1 MAAITIDEETKER
14 LRNFV
19 AEEEDYNKILNRLM
33 DSIEQIDEVYV
44 ELQREKLERNKE
56 KFISLE
62 DYVSIKNSRAQ
73 VWILRWRGKYMGI
86 KCL

>member
-73 VWILRWRGKYMGI
+73 V
-86 KCL
+86 

>member
-44 ELQREKLERNKE
+44 ELQREKLKSDKE

-62 DYVSIKNSRAQ
+62 DYKKH
-73 VWILRWRGKYMGI
+73 RG
-86 KCL
+86 L

>member
-33 DSIEQIDEVYV
+33 DSIEQIYEVYV

-73 VWILRWRGKYMGI
+73 V
-86 KCL
+86 

>member
-19 AEEEDYNKILNRLM
+19 AEEGDYNKILNRLM
-33 DSIEQIDEVYV
+33 DYIEQIDEAYV
-44 ELQREKLERNKE
+44 ELQREKLERDKE

-62 DYVSIKNSRAQ
+62 DYKKH
-73 VWILRWRGKYMGI
+73 RG
-86 KCL
+86 L

>member
-1 MAAITIDEETKER
+1 
-14 LRNFV
+14 
-19 AEEEDYNKILNRLM
+19 M

-73 VWILRWRGKYMGI
+73 V
-86 KCL
+86 

>member
-44 ELQREKLERNKE
+44 ELQREKLKSDKE
-56 KFISLE
+56 KFISFE
-62 DYVSIKNSRAQ
+62 DYKKH
-73 VWILRWRGKYMGI
+73 RG
-86 KCL
+86 L

>member
-62 DYVSIKNSRAQ
+62 DYKKH
-73 VWILRWRGKYMGI
+73 RG
-86 KCL
+86 L

>member
-14 LRNFV
+14 SRNFV

-44 ELQREKLERNKE
+44 ELQREKLERDKE

-62 DYVSIKNSRAQ
+62 DYKKH
-73 VWILRWRGKYMGI
+73 RG
-86 KCL
+86 L

>member
-33 DSIEQIDEVYV
+33 DFIEQIDEAYV
-44 ELQREKLERNKE
+44 ELQHEKLKRDKE

-62 DYVSIKNSRAQ
+62 DYKKH
-73 VWILRWRGKYMGI
+73 RG
-86 KCL
+86 L

>member
-44 ELQREKLERNKE
+44 ELQREKLERDKE
-56 KFISLE
+56 EFISLE
-62 DYVSIKNSRAQ
+62 DYKKH
-73 VWILRWRGKYMGI
+73 RG
-86 KCL
+86 L

>member
-44 ELQREKLERNKE
+44 ELQREKLERDKE

-62 DYVSIKNSRAQ
+62 DYKKH
-73 VWILRWRGKYMGI
+73 RG
-86 KCL
+86 L

>member
-44 ELQREKLERNKE
+44 ELQREKLKSDKE

-62 DYVSIKNSRAQ
+62 EYKKH
-73 VWILRWRGKYMGI
+73 RG
-86 KCL
+86 L

>member
-44 ELQREKLERNKE
+44 ELQREKLERDKE

-62 DYVSIKNSRAQ
+62 DYKAHIG
-73 VWILRWRGKYMGI
+73 L
-86 KCL
+86 

>member
-19 AEEEDYNKILNRLM
+19 AEEEDYNKILNLLM

-44 ELQREKLERNKE
+44 ELQREKLERDKE

-62 DYVSIKNSRAQ
+62 DYKKH
-73 VWILRWRGKYMGI
+73 RG
-86 KCL
+86 L